1 MLLCLAGL
9 VLRLRGCM
17 KRSQPSRLSQRCVS
31 VSEAAFPRLVLH
43 NARQAGRPM
52 CGRLSLKLASSP
64 GYYTDDVIE
73 LGYTTNTPFDLVM
86 DLSPVRQRLCS
97 S

>member
-31 VSEAAFPRLVLH
+31 VLH